1 MTTPQPT
8 EHVTAR
14 VPTPTKASAAKRATD
29 DGWPSLS
36 AVVVALLEGYVSGR
50 FPLGRPAEAP
60 PVEVPRWKL
69 DLGKRAAEGE
79 SLRSLASEAGVS
91 WPTVRRCR
99 ELYLASA

>member
-1 MTTPQPT
+1 MTTPPHT

-14 VPTPTKASAAKRATD
+14 VPTPTKAAAAQRASD

-50 FPLGRPAEAP
+50 FPLGRPAKA
-60 PVEVPRWKL
+60 VPAVVPQWKL
-69 DLGKRAAEGE
+69 ELGKRAAEGE

-99 ELYLASA
+99 ELYLAST